1 MLLNIVTDEELIASE
16 VVKTILLI
24 LIVVGIVYN
33 LVRLIRVSTKS
44 RKPLNFIILLFLFIL
59 VFFVGREYLVEGA
72 MLKNPQYVK
81 GTTIGYSSV
90 FALGK
95 GIEFEYEINGKKFR
109 NCNTFYPVAKDSI
122 KVPGGE
128 YSVRYSQNFPY
139 EGRMDF
145 QRPQKRPQR

>member
-1 MLLNIVTDEELIASE
+1 MLLNIVTDEELLASE

-33 LVRLIRVSTKS
+33 MIRLIRSGTKS
-44 RKPLNFIILLFLFIL
+44 RKIINIFILIFLFIL
-59 VFFVGREYLVEGA
+59 VFFVGKEYMVEGT
-72 MLKNPQYVK
+72 MLRNPQYVK
-81 GTTIGYSSV
+81 GTTVGYCSV

-95 GIEFEYEINGKKFR
+95 GIEFEYEINGKRFR

-122 KVPGGE
+122 KVPGGK
-128 YSVRYSQNFPY
+128 YSVRFAQSFPY

-145 QRPQKRPQR
+145 QKPVR

>member
-1 MLLNIVTDEELIASE
+1 MLLNIVTDEELLASE

-33 LVRLIRVSTKS
+33 LIRVIRSGTKS
-44 RKPLNFIILLFLFIL
+44 RKIINIFILLFLFVL
-59 VFFVGREYLVEGA
+59 VFFVGKEYMVEGA
-72 MLKNPQYVK
+72 MLRNPQYTK
-81 GTTIGYSSV
+81 GTTIGYCSV

-128 YSVRYSQNFPY
+128 YSVRYAQSFPDK
-139 EGRMDF
+139 GRMDF
-145 QRPQKRPQR
+145 QKPQR

>member
-1 MLLNIVTDEELIASE
+1 MLLNIVTDEELLASE

-24 LIVVGIVYN
+24 LILVGIVYN
-33 LVRLIRVSTKS
+33 LIRVIRSGTKS
-44 RKPLNFIILLFLFIL
+44 RKIINIFILIFLFIL
-59 VFFVGREYLVEGA
+59 VFFVGKEYIVEGA
-72 MLKNPQYVK
+72 MLRDPQYVK
-81 GTTIGYSSV
+81 GTTIGYCSV

-128 YSVRYSQNFPY
+128 YSVRFAKRFPDR
-139 EGRMDF
+139 GRMDF
-145 QRPQKRPQR
+145 QKPQR

>member
-1 MLLNIVTDEELIASE
+1 MLLNIVTDEELLASE

-33 LVRLIRVSTKS
+33 LIRVIRGGTKS
-44 RKPLNFIILLFLFIL
+44 RKIINIFILLFLFVL
-59 VFFVGREYLVEGA
+59 VFFVGKEYMVEGA
-72 MLKNPQYVK
+72 MLRNPQYIK
-81 GTTIGYSSV
+81 GTTIGYCSV

-128 YSVRYSQNFPY
+128 YSVRYVQSFPDK
-139 EGRMDF
+139 GRMDF
-145 QRPQKRPQR
+145 QKPQR

>member
-1 MLLNIVTDEELIASE
+1 MLLNIVTDEELLVSE

-24 LIVVGIVYN
+24 LVVVGIVYN
-33 LVRLIRVSTKS
+33 LIRLFKNGKKN
-44 RKPLNFIILLFLFIL
+44 RKILNFIILLFLIGS
-59 VFFVGREYLVEGA
+59 VFFVGKEYLVEGS
-72 MLKNPQYVK
+72 MLRNPQYVK
-81 GTTIGYSSV
+81 GTTIGYCSV

-128 YSVRYSQNFPY
+128 YSVRYSQSFP
-139 EGRMDF
+139 EKGRMDF
-145 QRPQKRPQR
+145 QKKVR

>member
-1 MLLNIVTDEELIASE
+1 MLLNIVTDEELLASE

-33 LVRLIRVSTKS
+33 LMVVIRSGAKS
-44 RKPLNFIILLFLFIL
+44 RKIINIFILLFLFVL
-59 VFFVGREYLVEGA
+59 VFFVGKEYMVEGA
-72 MLKNPQYVK
+72 MLRNPQYVK
-81 GTTIGYSSV
+81 GTAIGYCSV

-95 GIEFEYEINGKKFR
+95 GIEFEYDINGKKYR

-128 YSVRYSQNFPY
+128 YSVRYTQKFPDK
-139 EGRMDF
+139 GRMDF
-145 QRPQKRPQR
+145 QKPGR

>member
-24 LIVVGIVYN
+24 LMTVGIVYN
-33 LVRLIRVSTKS
+33 IIRLVRSNAKS
-44 RKPLNFIILLFLFIL
+44 KKFINSIILVCLL
-59 VFFVGREYLVEGA
+59 VLIFFVGKEYMVEGA
-72 MLKNPQYVK
+72 MLRNPKYVK
-81 GTTIGYSSV
+81 GTTIGYCSV

-95 GIEFEYEINGKKFR
+95 GIEFEYEINGKIFR

-128 YSVRYSQNFPY
+128 YSVRYSAKFP
-139 EGRMDF
+139 EKGRMDF
-145 QRPQKRPQR
+145 QKRVR